1 MSTASAGPPDP
12 IRDGDRL
19 DPEIFQLPAERMK
32 AGYYSD
38 KYFVRA
44 RDVLIADGHDPV
56 VTIQVFQKNRAWVA
70 GTDEAIAILKLC
82 LTDGY
87 SFSDLEVSSLR
98 DGDRV
103 GPWETVM
110 LIRGP
115 YAAFAHL
122 ETLYVGVW
130 ALEKRR

>member
-1 MSTASAGPPDP
+1 M
-12 IRDGDRL
+12 
-19 DPEIFQLPAERMK
+19 
-32 AGYYSD
+32 
-38 KYFVRA
+38 
-44 RDVLIADGHDPV
+44 
-56 VTIQVFQKNRAWVA
+56 QVFQKNRAWVA

-122 ETLYVGVW
+122 ED
-130 ALEKRR
+130 ALRVSSGPSHQDRDPHP

>member
-1 MSTASAGPPDP
+1 
-12 IRDGDRL
+12 
-19 DPEIFQLPAERMK
+19 MK

-103 GPWETVM
+103 GPWETGSSPELCVKVRGSSSM
-110 LIRGP
+110 LLLGCLGDLLR
-115 YAAFAHL
+115 F
-122 ETLYVGVW
+122 
-130 ALEKRR
+130 EKREIQVATFAPGRSSP